1 MCLLWV
7 KFRRFWWSENTSAY
21 PPTADFENEFSEF
34 SEITSGFRRAADIN
48 SPVPKRYEKFQELTQ
63 LSPFGGRETRTK
75 FFIKPLAFTLDGAS

>member
-34 SEITSGFRRAADIN
+34 SEITSAFRRAADIN
-48 SPVPKRYEKFQELTQ
+48 SPVLKGLKGAKSRNSGRLIITVRHVYFRFNIDREKR
-63 LSPFGGRETRTK
+63 S
-75 FFIKPLAFTLDGAS
+75 I